1 MNIVD
6 VLKGLVELEGNVTL
20 AVKDM
25 YLNEIPF
32 LMSRAI
38 YFRTAETITISL

>member
-6 VLKGLVELEGNVTL
+6 VLKGVVELDGDVTL
-20 AVKDM
+20 AVKEM

-32 LMSRAI
+32 LISRAI
-38 YFRTAETITISL
+38 YFRTAKSGQK